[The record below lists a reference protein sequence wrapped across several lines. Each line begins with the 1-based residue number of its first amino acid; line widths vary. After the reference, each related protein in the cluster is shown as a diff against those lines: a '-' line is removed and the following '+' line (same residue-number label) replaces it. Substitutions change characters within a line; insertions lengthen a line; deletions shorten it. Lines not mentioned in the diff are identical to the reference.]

1 MDTTESMAEANRLL
15 AEAGWHPHPDW
26 GGAYAKQNLVGGI
39 YPDKSGCEFKDWTK
53 IPPGHPLHSADTP
66 DEPHEA
72 AAWLANRF
80 KPMNVMSMAS
90 LGEAA
95 YGGGHDSDA
104 ISETDGHSGVGEAA
118 PQDQFAESDGGAQG
132 GSGGGGDGGDSDFL
146 VGTSEPDDLG
156 AADDSFDLGSIE
168 DYTPDP
174 ALLEGADATDA
185 EFSEPEEEP
194 DEAASQFI
202 FGDGLY
208 QMRVA
213 AIGLVTVKAA
223 SLMPD
228 VDLVRL
234 SELRNFAMGV
244 SEKRWDDDA
253 AKREELDTLEA
264 TARLANAIAKARD
277 DKAAYLLDATRE
289 QVEAFDVEA
298 NWP

>member
-1 MDTTESMAEANRLL
+1 MSEANVEEARRILL
-15 AEAGWHPHPDW
+15 EAGAIAEQIDIREWKA
-26 GGAYAKQNLVGGI
+26 GEYLVSAVGF
-39 YPDKSGCEFKDWTK
+39 GCGVTDRREQF
-53 IPPGHPLHSADTP
+53 ADTP
-66 DEPHEA
+66 QEVATNLVA
-72 AAWLANRF
+72 AKA
-80 KPMNVMSMAS
+80 
-90 LGEAA
+90 EAA